1 MPIWATIEHAGPFG
15 DIGLNESFLL
25 LLTFMI
31 SVSVPS
37 LALSADVAMRRRTED
52 NLRRTQIDLDQRV
65 RERTAALADAN
76 IHLHGGAA
84 SRPISAAGAGTSL
97 ANTISWS
104 EQLFEIYGLRPGQF
118 KGTLQEF
125 IGFIHPDDRAQVRAS
140 ISAALKSGKDFS
152 HEERI
157 VRPDGS
163 IRHLHS
169 VGEVIRDESGAAVR
183 MLGICLD
190 VTERKQ
196 AERALQD
203 SEQNYRLLLRGAR
216 DYAIYMLDMQ
226 GRVRSWNDGAQ
237 RLKGYEADEIIG
249 RHFRI
254 FLPEEVR
261 AGDMADEALVTA
273 AREGQFEAETWLV
286 RKDGSR
292 FYASVVM
299 DAIRNDAGELIGFA
313 KLTRDITTQHEAQ
326 LALEQAREQVAQAQK
341 MEALGQL
348 TGGIAHDFN
357 NLLMIVS
364 GYAQILQSRLSEPK
378 DVQAVEA
385 IRAAANRG
393 EKLTRQLLA
402 FSRRQQLMPV
412 VVDLRQRIDAV
423 RDMLVPSLRGNIEL
437 ICDIEDKI
445 WPVEVDLGELEL
457 ALVNIAVN
465 ARDAMPD
472 GGTITLSA
480 RNVVLKPGSAA
491 GALEG
496 EFVALAIIDTGT
508 GMPPDVLARVFEPFF
523 TTKPVGKGTGLGL
536 SQVHGF
542 ANQSGGAVTL
552 SSEPGRGTVVT
563 IYLPRSAN
571 AESADAGEA
580 AAASDGP
587 AQGTVL
593 VVEDSRDV
601 AEVTS
606 SLLEQL
612 GYRVVRAEN
621 AAEALR
627 HLQQGIGVDLL
638 FSDIVMPGAIN
649 GLGLAQICQERF
661 PEIPVLLTS
670 GFSDAAQAADGRFDI
685 LRKPFELSA
694 LERAIDVALQ

>member
-1 MPIWATIEHAGPFG
+1 LTILPLVWAALRCGPRETATVGLILAGFAIWATIEHAGPFG
-15 DIGLNESFLL
+15 DIGLNASFVL

-52 NLRRTQIDLDQRV
+52 KLRRTQIDLDQRV
-65 RERTAALADAN
+65 KERTAALADAN
-76 IHLHGGAA
+76 IHLTEAQ
-84 SRPISAAGAGTSL
+84 RL
-97 ANTISWS
+97 ANLGSWRWDVVENKISWS
-104 EQLFEIYGLRPGQF
+104 EQLQKIYGLRPGEF

-125 IGFIHPDDRAQVRAS
+125 IGFIHPDDRAQVRTA
-140 ISAALKSGKDFS
+140 IAAALQSGKDLS

-157 VRPDGS
+157 IRPDGG
-163 IRHLHS
+163 IRYLHS
-169 VGEVIRDESGAAVR
+169 VGEVIRDESGAAIR
-183 MLGICLD
+183 MLGICQD
-190 VTERKQ
+190 VTERKR

-216 DYAIYMLDMQ
+216 DYAIYMLDVQ

-237 RLKGYEADEIIG
+237 RLKGYKADEIIG
-249 RHFRI
+249 RHFRD
-254 FLPEEVR
+254 FLPQEAR
-261 AGDMADEALVTA
+261 AGEMASDALVTA

-364 GYAQILQSRLSEPK
+364 GYAQILQSRLSEQK
-378 DVQAVEA
+378 DTHAVEA

-393 EKLTRQLLA
+393 ERLTRQLLA

-412 VVDLRQRIDAV
+412 VVDLRQRVDSV
-423 RDMLVPSLRGNIEL
+423 RDMLAPSLRGNIKL
-437 ICDIEDKI
+437 ICDIEDNI

-465 ARDAMPD
+465 ARDAMLD

-491 GALEG
+491 GPLEG
-496 EFVALAIIDTGT
+496 EFVALAIIDTGS
-508 GMPPDVLARVFEPFF
+508 GMTPEVLAHVFEPFF

-552 SSEPGRGTVVT
+552 SSEPGRGTAVT

-571 AESADAGEA
+571 AAADAKESAAAGDLA
-580 AAASDGP
+580 H
-587 AQGTVL
+587 GTVL

-627 HLQQGIGVDLL
+627 HLQQGIGVD
-638 FSDIVMPGAIN
+638 
-649 GLGLAQICQERF
+649 
-661 PEIPVLLTS
+661 
-670 GFSDAAQAADGRFDI
+670 
-685 LRKPFELSA
+685 
-694 LERAIDVALQ
+694 